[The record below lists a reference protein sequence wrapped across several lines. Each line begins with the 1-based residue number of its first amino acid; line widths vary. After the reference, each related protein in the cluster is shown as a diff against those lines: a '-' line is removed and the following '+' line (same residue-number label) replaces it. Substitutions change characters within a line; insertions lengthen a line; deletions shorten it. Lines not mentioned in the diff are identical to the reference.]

1 MLIIGHRGAAGE
13 KPENSLAAMKHAI
26 AHGADMVEFDVRVTK
41 DKQVILAHD
50 FHLYRSH
57 KKLDLVRRLTL
68 SELRKRTSGS
78 ENPIV
83 TLKEVIKL
91 CDGNVFMMIELKDKG
106 SGLAAL
112 DVITKYDKNLLDSVM
127 FASFSVRELIRVR
140 NLNGKVKLSL
150 LMSLNPFTFLA
161 WERKLH
167 LSAVGFH
174 RLHMNKIAVD
184 AARQLDMFVYVYTV
198 NRIGAIPHLEKRGV
212 DGVVTDYP
220 SRFNQ
225 ND

>member
-13 KPENSLAAMKHAI
+13 KPENSLAALKYAI
-26 AHGADMVEFDVRVTK
+26 DHGADMVEFDVRVTR
-41 DKQVILAHD
+41 DNRVILAHD

-57 KKLDLVRRLTL
+57 KKLDLVRRLSL

-78 ENPIV
+78 ENQIV
-83 TLKEVIKL
+83 TLEEVLKL
-91 CDGNVFMMIELKDKG
+91 CQNKVFMMIELKDKG
-106 SGLAAL
+106 SGLASL
-112 DVITKYDKNLLDSVM
+112 DVITKFDKSLLDSVM

-140 NLNGKVKLSL
+140 NLNKTVKLAL
-150 LMSLNPFTFLA
+150 LMNLNPFVFLA

-174 RLHMNKIAVD
+174 RLRMPQLAVD
-184 AARQLDMFVYVYTV
+184 TAHQMDMFVYVYTV
-198 NRIGAIPHLEKRGV
+198 NRLGAVPHLVKRGI

-220 SRFNQ
+220 SKFIK
-225 ND
+225 